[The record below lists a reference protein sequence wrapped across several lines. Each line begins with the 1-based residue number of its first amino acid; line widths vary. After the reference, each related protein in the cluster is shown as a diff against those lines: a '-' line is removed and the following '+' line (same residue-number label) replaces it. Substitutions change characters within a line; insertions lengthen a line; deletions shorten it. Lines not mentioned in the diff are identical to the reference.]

1 MKNSYFCSD
10 KVKYSGY
17 GNPMW
22 LKTKVNLFSVNWF
35 KFMIIFHRTNC
46 LRILNPYDVFGSLK
60 SSILCYTQRSSLK
73 IFYSKNKAKHH
84 GKVLGWKVLIW
95 WVKISKQTKKR
106 QKNKTI
112 ISDWLLY
119 ALSGCFCLE
128 LRLVPKKLLSTIF
141 RKRYNWCKI
150 MFEGKHWNFQFLFG
164 TRFNLDNFW
173 WEI

>member
-1 MKNSYFCSD
+1 MKWLGSRNWNFLFQYLYFNIIFQISLGIKHSDPNFQLPVAKTEPVEYHIISCLHYFHTGFSKFMKNSYFCSD

-84 GKVLGWKVLIW
+84 GK
-95 WVKISKQTKKR
+95 S
-106 QKNKTI
+106 
-112 ISDWLLY
+112 
-119 ALSGCFCLE
+119 
-128 LRLVPKKLLSTIF
+128 
-141 RKRYNWCKI
+141 
-150 MFEGKHWNFQFLFG
+150 
-164 TRFNLDNFW
+164 
-173 WEI
+173 

>member
-1 MKNSYFCSD
+1 MAKTEPVEYRIISCLHYFHTGFSKFMKNSYFCSD

-95 WVKISKQTKKR
+95 WVKISKQKKNDKKTKR
-106 QKNKTI
+106 
-112 ISDWLLY
+112 LL
-119 ALSGCFCLE
+119 L
-128 LRLVPKKLLSTIF
+128 I
-141 RKRYNWCKI
+141 
-150 MFEGKHWNFQFLFG
+150 NFSMPCQGVFV
-164 TRFNLDNFW
+164 
-173 WEI
+173 

>member
-1 MKNSYFCSD
+1 MKWLGSRNWNFLFQYLYFNINFQISLGIKYSDPNFQAPVAKTEPVEYHIISCLHYFHTGFLKFMKNSYFCSD

-35 KFMIIFHRTNC
+35 KFMIIFHRTDC

-84 GKVLGWKVLIW
+84 GK
-95 WVKISKQTKKR
+95 S
-106 QKNKTI
+106 
-112 ISDWLLY
+112 
-119 ALSGCFCLE
+119 
-128 LRLVPKKLLSTIF
+128 
-141 RKRYNWCKI
+141 
-150 MFEGKHWNFQFLFG
+150 
-164 TRFNLDNFW
+164 
-173 WEI
+173 